1 MVSLAMTGLTGHTEG
16 SFKASMTVIWL
27 MGQIWGAFIVSELK
41 NRQFRFRF
49 LDRNSSKSDTLVE
62 TRQTDSSQS
71 ATLAGSEQDKS
82 SEIASSAGSEL
93 GKC

>member
-1 MVSLAMTGLTGHTEG
+1 
-16 SFKASMTVIWL
+16 

-49 LDRNSSKSDTLVE
+49 LDRNSSKSDILVE
-62 TRQTDSSQS
+62 TRWTDSSQS
-71 ATLAGSEQDKS
+71 ATMTGSERGES